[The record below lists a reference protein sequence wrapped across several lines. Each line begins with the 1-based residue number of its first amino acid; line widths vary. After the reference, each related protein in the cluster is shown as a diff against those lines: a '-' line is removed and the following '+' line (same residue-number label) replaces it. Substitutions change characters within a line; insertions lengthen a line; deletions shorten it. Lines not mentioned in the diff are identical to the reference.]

1 MHFVRYKKNRCLDK
15 KSKRENYVRNFK
27 NVIRE
32 VKETSYLSE
41 FLEEPVDIEIIKD
54 CIMTAATAPS
64 GADKQPWHFS
74 IVVDPAMK
82 KKIREESEK
91 IEKEFYESKI
101 TKEWQEDLNKLTLTW
116 EKPFLTQAPCLIVIF
131 KEFYKELKNGIIDKN
146 YYVNESIGIS
156 IGFLINALHNAG
168 YASLTYTP
176 APVMFLRD
184 LLKRP
189 SGETPVMVLVVG
201 KPDPN
206 YSLPVLT
213 KKLLMK

>member
-1 MHFVRYKKNRCLDK
+1 MSEISKTLLE
-15 KSKRENYVRNFK
+15 KSKKRRTYR
-27 NVIRE
+27 
-32 VKETSYLSE
+32 E
-41 FLEEPVDIEIIKD
+41 FLEDPVDIEIIKD

-74 IVVDPAMK
+74 IVVDSAMK

-131 KEFYKELKNGIIDKN
+131 KEFYKELENGIIDKN

-156 IGFLINALHNAG
+156 IGFLNQCT
-168 YASLTYTP
+168 S
-176 APVMFLRD
+176 
-184 LLKRP
+184 
-189 SGETPVMVLVVG
+189 
-201 KPDPN
+201 
-206 YSLPVLT
+206 
-213 KKLLMK
+213 

>member
-1 MHFVRYKKNRCLDK
+1 MSEISKTLLE
-15 KSKRENYVRNFK
+15 KSKKRRTYR
-27 NVIRE
+27 
-32 VKETSYLSE
+32 E

-91 IEKEFYESKI
+91 IEKEFYELKI
-101 TKEWQEDLNKLTLTW
+101 TIEWQEDLNKLTLTW
-116 EKPFLTQAPCLIVIF
+116 EKHFLTQAPCLIVIF
-131 KEFYKELKNGIIDKN
+131 KEFYKELENGIIDKN

-213 KKLLMK
+213 KKTFDEIAEII

>member
-1 MHFVRYKKNRCLDK
+1 
-15 KSKRENYVRNFK
+15 
-27 NVIRE
+27 
-32 VKETSYLSE
+32 
-41 FLEEPVDIEIIKD
+41 
-54 CIMTAATAPS
+54 MTAATAPS

-131 KEFYKELKNGIIDKN
+131 KEFYKELENGIIDKN

-213 KKLLMK
+213 KKTFDEIAEII

>member
-1 MHFVRYKKNRCLDK
+1 MSEISKTLLE
-15 KSKRENYVRNFK
+15 KSKKRCTYR
-27 NVIRE
+27 
-32 VKETSYLSE
+32 E

-54 CIMTAATAPS
+54 CIVTAATAPS

-131 KEFYKELKNGIIDKN
+131 KEFYKELENGIIDKN

-176 APVMFLRD
+176 APIMFLRD

-213 KKLLMK
+213 KKTFDEIAEII

>member
-1 MHFVRYKKNRCLDK
+1 MSEISKTLLE
-15 KSKRENYVRNFK
+15 KSKKRRTYR
-27 NVIRE
+27 
-32 VKETSYLSE
+32 E

-101 TKEWQEDLNKLTLTW
+101 TKEWQEDLNKLILTW

-131 KEFYKELKNGIIDKN
+131 KEFYKELENGIIDKN

-156 IGFLINALHNAG
+156 IGFLINALYNAG

-213 KKLLMK
+213 KKTFDEIAEII

>member
-1 MHFVRYKKNRCLDK
+1 MSEISKTLLE
-15 KSKRENYVRNFK
+15 KSKKRRTYR
-27 NVIRE
+27 
-32 VKETSYLSE
+32 E

-54 CIMTAATAPS
+54 CIVTAATAPS

-131 KEFYKELKNGIIDKN
+131 KEFYKELENGIIDKN
-146 YYVNESIGIS
+146 YYVNES

-176 APVMFLRD
+176 APIMFLRD

-213 KKLLMK
+213 KKTFDEIAEII

>member
-1 MHFVRYKKNRCLDK
+1 MSEISKTLLE
-15 KSKRENYVRNFK
+15 KSKKRRTYR
-27 NVIRE
+27 
-32 VKETSYLSE
+32 E

-54 CIMTAATAPS
+54 CIVTAATAPS

-91 IEKEFYESKI
+91 IEKEFYELKI

-131 KEFYKELKNGIIDKN
+131 KEFYKELENGIIDKN

-176 APVMFLRD
+176 APVMFLKD

-213 KKLLMK
+213 KKTFDEIAEII

>member
-1 MHFVRYKKNRCLDK
+1 MSEISKTLLE
-15 KSKRENYVRNFK
+15 KSKKRRTYR
-27 NVIRE
+27 
-32 VKETSYLSE
+32 E

-54 CIMTAATAPS
+54 CIVTAATAPS

-131 KEFYKELKNGIIDKN
+131 KEFYKELENGIIDKN

-176 APVMFLRD
+176 APIMFLRD

-189 SGETPVMVLVVG
+189 SGETPVMVLVVR

-213 KKLLMK
+213 KKTFDEIAEII

>member
-1 MHFVRYKKNRCLDK
+1 MSDISKMLLE
-15 KSKRENYVRNFK
+15 KSKKRHTYRQ
-27 NVIRE
+27 
-32 VKETSYLSE
+32 
-41 FLEEPVDIEIIKD
+41 FLEEPVDIDIIKD

-74 IVVDPAMK
+74 IVIDPIMK
-82 KKIREESEK
+82 EKIREESEK
-91 IEKEFYESKI
+91 IEKEFYDSKI

-116 EKPFLTQAPCLIVIF
+116 KKPFLTQAPCLIVIF
-131 KEFYKELKNGIIDKN
+131 KEFYKENKDGTLDKN

-176 APVMFLRD
+176 APMIFLRD

-189 SGETPVMVLVVG
+189 AGETPVMVLVVG
-201 KPDPN
+201 KADPN
-206 YSLPVLT
+206 YSLPILT
-213 KKLLMK
+213 KKTFEEIAEII

>member
-1 MHFVRYKKNRCLDK
+1 MSEISKTLLE
-15 KSKRENYVRNFK
+15 KSKKRRTYR
-27 NVIRE
+27 
-32 VKETSYLSE
+32 E

-54 CIMTAATAPS
+54 CIVTAATAPS

-131 KEFYKELKNGIIDKN
+131 KEFYKELENGIIDKN

-168 YASLTYTP
+168 YASLTCTP
-176 APVMFLRD
+176 APIMFLRD

-213 KKLLMK
+213 KKTFDEIAEII

>member
-1 MHFVRYKKNRCLDK
+1 MSEISKTLLE
-15 KSKRENYVRNFK
+15 KSKKRRTYR
-27 NVIRE
+27 
-32 VKETSYLSE
+32 E

-131 KEFYKELKNGIIDKN
+131 KEFYKELENGIIDKN

-189 SGETPVMVLVVG
+189 SGKTPVMVLVVG
-201 KPDPN
+201 KPGPN

-213 KKLLMK
+213 KKTFDEIAEII

>member
-1 MHFVRYKKNRCLDK
+1 MSEISKMLLE
-15 KSKRENYVRNFK
+15 KSKKRRTYR
-27 NVIRE
+27 
-32 VKETSYLSE
+32 E

-64 GADKQPWHFS
+64 GADKQSWHFS

-91 IEKEFYESKI
+91 IEKEFYELKI

-131 KEFYKELKNGIIDKN
+131 KEFYKELENGIIDKN

-176 APVMFLRD
+176 APVMFLKD

-213 KKLLMK
+213 KKTFDEIAEII

>member
-1 MHFVRYKKNRCLDK
+1 MSEISKTLLE
-15 KSKRENYVRNFK
+15 KSKKRRTYR
-27 NVIRE
+27 
-32 VKETSYLSE
+32 E

-64 GADKQPWHFS
+64 GSDKQPWHFS

-131 KEFYKELKNGIIDKN
+131 KEFYKELENGIIDKN
-146 YYVNESIGIS
+146 YYVNESIGIF

-213 KKLLMK
+213 KKTFDEIAEII

>member
-1 MHFVRYKKNRCLDK
+1 MSEISKTLLE
-15 KSKRENYVRNFK
+15 KSKKRRTYR
-27 NVIRE
+27 
-32 VKETSYLSE
+32 E

-54 CIMTAATAPS
+54 CIVTAATAPS

-131 KEFYKELKNGIIDKN
+131 KEFYKELENGIIDKN

-176 APVMFLRD
+176 APIMFLRD

-201 KPDPN
+201 KPDRN

-213 KKLLMK
+213 KKTFDEIAEII